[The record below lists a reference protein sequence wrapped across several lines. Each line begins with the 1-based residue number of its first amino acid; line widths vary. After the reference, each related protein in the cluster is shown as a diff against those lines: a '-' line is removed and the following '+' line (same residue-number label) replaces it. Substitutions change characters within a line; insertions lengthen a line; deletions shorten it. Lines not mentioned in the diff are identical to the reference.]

1 MIASSCRVTFPAQ
14 SLTSYWLGELDD
26 RTQSEL
32 EEHMFGCAAC
42 IERLSALARLAE
54 GVRLAA
60 RSGNVRAILTAPFV
74 KRLQGLGV
82 RVREYH
88 VQAGGS
94 VNCTAAPEDEMIVA
108 HLQAPLHNVQR
119 LDLVMHDSEAATPAR
134 LSDITFDPT
143 SDEIVMLSNTV
154 QLRQRSFATFRAQL
168 VAVEPDRETVIGEY
182 TFNHSP
188 FA

>member
-1 MIASSCRVTFPAQ
+1 MIVSSCRVTFPAQ

-26 RTQSEL
+26 RTESEY
-32 EEHMFGCAAC
+32 EEHLFACAAC
-42 IERLSALARLAE
+42 TERLHALVRLAE

-74 KRLQGLGV
+74 KRLQELGV
-82 RVREYH
+82 RVREYRL
-88 VQAGGS
+88 QAGGS

-108 HLQAPLHNVQR
+108 HLQAPLHDVRQ
-119 LDLVMHDSEAATPAR
+119 LDLVMHDPDQASPIR
-134 LSDITFDPT
+134 LTDITFDPT
-143 SDEIVMLSNTV
+143 SDEVVMLSSTV

-168 VAVEPDRETVIGEY
+168 VAVEPDREKVIGEY

-188 FA
+188 YA

>member
-1 MIASSCRVTFPAQ
+1 MIVSSCRVTFSAQ

-26 RTQSEL
+26 RTQSEF
-32 EEHMFGCAAC
+32 EEHLFGCAAC
-42 IERLSALARLAE
+42 TERLQALVRLAE

-74 KRLQGLGV
+74 ERLKELGV
-82 RVREYH
+82 RVREYCL
-88 VQAGGS
+88 QSGGS
-94 VNCTAAPEDEMIVA
+94 VNCTAAPEDDMIVA

-119 LDLVMHDSEAATPAR
+119 LDLVMHDSAEAAPIR
-134 LSDITFDPT
+134 LSDIAFDPM
-143 SDEIVMLSNTV
+143 SDEVVMLSNAV

-168 VAVEPDRETVIGEY
+168 VAVEPDREAVIGEY

-188 FA
+188 YA